1 MVRPCV
7 LTLVVRL
14 VVLQT
19 CSVGGDRSNL
29 SQQFPYKQIIDIDTP
44 CLLQDRIKWKVEYDY
59 NYYKVYDG
67 KGHLAGYFFPH
78 YGQIT
83 PEDKEDEIVA
93 KMNENRE
100 LVSEGTLLVPMAKLD
115 LLDHEAGLNINDA
128 IGSLEA
134 NLARTKMWR
143 DWLQKNASQFSI
155 FGASVYTARED
166 RNMLSIAMGIG
177 KEMTLGEKEIKE
189 LLTPML
195 DRLHVDLLL

>member
-19 CSVGGDRSNL
+19 CSVRGDRSNL
-29 SQQFPYKQIIDIDTP
+29 SQQFPYKQIIDIDIP
-44 CLLQDRIKWKVEYDY
+44 CRLQDRIKWKVEYDY

-93 KMNENRE
+93 KMNKNHEI
-100 LVSEGTLLVPMAKLD
+100 VSEGTLLVPMAKLD
-115 LLDHEAGLNINDA
+115 LLDHEVGLNINDA

-143 DWLQKNASQFSI
+143 DWLQKNAPQFSI

-195 DRLHVDLLL
+195 DRLHADLLL